1 MAAKRIYS
9 PSILINSVQYKCKA
23 RSVTLEPN
31 GTALNFCEDEFDFSA
46 EIELGYG
53 TGESW
58 TLLSAL
64 AKTIVDVVLKPEDAD
79 VAAANPSATFQF
91 RVPSVSFMLSATR
104 GDRQIMTLSGP
115 TETEPV
121 YATT

>member
-1 MAAKRIYS
+1 MGKRIYS
-9 PSILINSVQYKCKA
+9 PSILIDGVEYKCKA

-64 AKTIVDVVLKPEDAD
+64 AKTIVDVVLKPEDAA
-79 VAAANPSATFQF
+79 VGEGNPSATFQF
-91 RVPSVSFMLSATR
+91 RVPSIPFMSSATR
-104 GDRQIMTLSGP
+104 GDRQTMTLSGP
-115 TETEPV
+115 TEAEPV
-121 YATT
+121 FATT